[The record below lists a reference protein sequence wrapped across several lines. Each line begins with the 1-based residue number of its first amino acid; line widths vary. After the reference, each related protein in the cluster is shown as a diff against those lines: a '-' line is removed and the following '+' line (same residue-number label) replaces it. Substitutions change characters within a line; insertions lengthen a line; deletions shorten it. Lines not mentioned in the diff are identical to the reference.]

1 MMTKQ
6 DSYQLLLGLLL
17 IIASISYANAYT
29 AIKKLD
35 TLEHSVIACTPENIR
50 ELAPT
55 DNLSIITIKQNSSL
69 CMRATITFDE
79 AKTHQ
84 ALVIKMLA
92 ARKVY
97 WDEQLIVEDGIVGE
111 SAQTT
116 TPGPIRS
123 ITPLSNEQLL
133 KGEHT
138 LTIALANFHIGE
150 PVTTSIYDIYLTDTA
165 KAYTK
170 SLYQTFTPTLMIG
183 ALLIITLFFQAIYWL
198 YQRNSSYLIF
208 SLMCFAASMLIFAE
222 HFRAWYAYPY
232 PWHIIRLQLIIA
244 LTFIS
249 LMLLNWFYWCFY
261 AFDKTK
267 RFLTIIAIL
276 LAIALMIDPRYDAKS
291 ILMFLFSMV
300 SCLCINILAYRK
312 GKPYAKL
319 GCGLFAVVI
328 IILALSP
335 LSVFYSFIE
344 QWFIVIHM
352 AIVLSI
358 MASLIAQMQHQRRQ
372 AITAARLELDLL
384 KRNLQPHFLMN
395 SLTLIIEW
403 IEIKPAAAVKF
414 VDALA
419 QNLRDLVRFSTE
431 AQINLADEINLCRQ
445 HLILMG
451 YRYDCSYHLK
461 VNGQYN
467 GITIAPAII
476 LTQIENAFAHNRMP
490 ADSEFLLNIDINNNQ
505 VTIELQSIYQTN
517 KRKSNNNNHT
527 GTGEKYIHARL
538 HELYGNNYQ
547 YQSYPQNQQ
556 WINRIHFNK
565 SQEKRK

>member
-1 MMTKQ
+1 MSDNIMMTKQ
-6 DSYQLLLGLLL
+6 NSYQFLLGLLF
-17 IIASISYANAYT
+17 IIAFIPHANAYT
-29 AIKKLD
+29 PFNKLD
-35 TLEHSVIACTPENIR
+35 KLDQSVIECTPENTR
-50 ELAPT
+50 ALESVE
-55 DNLSIITIKQNSSL
+55 NLPIIKIKQNSSL
-69 CMRATITFDE
+69 CMQATITFDE
-79 AKTHQ
+79 AKTNQ

-92 ARKVY
+92 ARKIY
-97 WDEQLIVEDGIVGE
+97 WDEQLVVADGIVGE
-111 SAQTT
+111 TAQTT

-150 PVTTSIYDIYLTDTA
+150 PVTASIYHIYLTDTE
-165 KAYTK
+165 KAYTS
-170 SLYQTFTPTLMIG
+170 SLYQTITPTLMIG

-198 YQRNSSYLIF
+198 YQRSPSYLIF
-208 SLMCFAASMLIFAE
+208 SLMCFAASILIFAE

-249 LMLLNWFYWCFY
+249 LMLLNLFYWRFY
-261 AFDKTK
+261 AFGKTK
-267 RFLTIIAIL
+267 RFLIIIAIL
-276 LAIALMIDPRYDAKS
+276 LTIALMIDPRYDAKS

-319 GCGLFAVVI
+319 GCGLFTVVI
-328 IILALSP
+328 LILALSP

-403 IEIKPAAAVKF
+403 IEIKPTAAVKF

-419 QNLRDLVRFSTE
+419 QNLRDLVKFSTE
-431 AQINLADEINLCRQ
+431 TQIALADEINLCRQ

-451 YRYDCSYHLK
+451 YRYDCSYHLQ

-467 GITIAPAII
+467 QLTIPPAII
-476 LTQIENAFAHNRMP
+476 LTQLENAFAHNRLP
-490 ADSEFLLNIDINNNQ
+490 ADSEFILNIDIDNHQ
-505 VTIELQSIYQTN
+505 VTIELQSIYQVN
-517 KRKSNNNNHT
+517 KRKSNTSSHT

-538 HELYGNNYQ
+538 HELYGNKYQ
-547 YQSYPQNQQ
+547 YQSYPQNGQ
-556 WINRIHFNK
+556 WINRIRYK
-565 SQEKRK
+565 SS